1 MDNLTVIQQ
10 LAAIRDA
17 SRGVSIQIKPFET
30 ILNLEI
36 RGDQVLVL
44 IETYSYEEGER
55 RIRFKKHG
63 KRLVSIDRNS
73 GAVESITAWSP
84 DFTPFDLLK
93 YGQVTSQSD
102 KARKRTYEQ
111 MCYRPG
117 TCRNPLDSYSR
128 VLDGPTTRDMEKYW

>member
-17 SRGVSIQIKPFET
+17 SRGISIQIKPFET

-36 RGDQVLVL
+36 REDQVLVL

-63 KRLVSIDRNS
+63 KRLVSIDRSS
-73 GAVESITAWSP
+73 GVVESITAWST
-84 DFTPFDLLK
+84 DFTPFDQLK

-102 KARKRTYEQ
+102 KARKRIYEQ
-111 MCYRPG
+111 MCHRPG